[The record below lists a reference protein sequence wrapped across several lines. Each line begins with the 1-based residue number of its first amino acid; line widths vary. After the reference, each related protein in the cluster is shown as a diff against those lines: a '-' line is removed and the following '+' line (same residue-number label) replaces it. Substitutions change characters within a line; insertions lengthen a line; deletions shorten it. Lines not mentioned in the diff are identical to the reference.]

1 MSRHVFLVSV
11 LLIFLLF
18 VGRIYTNHTYVSSFL
33 KFGHIT
39 GRIFTTSQSLFM
51 STDGVFGS
59 PDRSVGIFMSY
70 STGPL
75 TISLDSCGLMIHCLL
90 YLDWF
95 YIRMEGAMNGPLTF
109 FLLAKFDLCSIC
121 SQNFNEYSL
130 ARASQI
136 FPVAHMLTFLSVLPN
151 FIPRGGLALPDFP
164 GLFIKSS
171 FKMADS
177 RSKNSNERILF
188 RRNIDQYS
196 LGESV

>member
-1 MSRHVFLVSV
+1 MWFSRGSTLPCRRCIIILWIIMSRHVFLVSV
-11 LLIFLLF
+11 NLLLLLF

-95 YIRMEGAMNGPLTF
+95 YIRMEGALNGPLTF
-109 FLLAKFDLCSIC
+109 LLLAKFDLCSIC
-121 SQNFNEYSL
+121 SQNFNECSL
-130 ARASQI
+130 ARAPQI
-136 FPVAHMLTFLSVLPN
+136 FPVAHMLTFLSVFL
-151 FIPRGGLALPDFP
+151 ISYLAGAWHYRIFPDF
-164 GLFIKSS
+164 L
-171 FKMADS
+171 
-177 RSKNSNERILF
+177 
-188 RRNIDQYS
+188 
-196 LGESV
+196 